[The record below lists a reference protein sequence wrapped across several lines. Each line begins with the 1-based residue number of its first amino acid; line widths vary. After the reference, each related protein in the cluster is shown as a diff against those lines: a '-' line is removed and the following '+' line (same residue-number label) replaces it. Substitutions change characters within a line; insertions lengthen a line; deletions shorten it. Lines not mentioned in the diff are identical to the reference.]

1 MKDQP
6 GKVTNPAHGQLNEQR
21 KLFFPCPRS
30 CLRNWSRETGSAV
43 PSRVSL
49 FFSILRLNLI
59 LLMYPRDRIDTMAG
73 LRWSTGNDFEPWRGV
88 TNVDHSYLIPES
100 SPSLAYYII
109 LAGKAVI
116 HDTIGRVI
124 CKLSALLVA
133 AISAFFFVD
142 LD

>member
-6 GKVTNPAHGQLNEQR
+6 GKVTNPAHGQLNEQG
-21 KLFFPCPRS
+21 KWIFPCPSS

-73 LRWSTGNDFEPWRGV
+73 LRWSTGNDFEPWREV
-88 TNVDHSYLIPES
+88 TWT
-100 SPSLAYYII
+100 
-109 LAGKAVI
+109 I
-116 HDTIGRVI
+116 HI
-124 CKLSALLVA
+124 
-133 AISAFFFVD
+133 
-142 LD
+142 